1 MQTLRDAMLLQFSAR
16 NFSCFAEDVLFS
28 MVASADATHPRHV
41 VQSEVG
47 RRPRILRL
55 AALYGANGHG
65 KSQLVEA
72 LRFMRDFVL
81 DGTSAGD
88 AIERKPFRLD
98 PQRISEPS
106 RFEIVI
112 DHEAME
118 YSYGFAVD
126 DERVHE
132 EWLFARKTAKE
143 RRLFERV
150 TEASG
155 KVTVEFGPML
165 RGATKKERQFLDFVA
180 EGTRPNQLFLTEALD
195 RNVEALKPLLR
206 WFRRVLVI
214 VSADDLPQPV
224 AFRASREQSFAD
236 YLTEF
241 LKRAG
246 TGIDGVTVQETLM
259 DEDDFLTKAP
269 QAIKKQILSAIDRG
283 NAVGLVAHPRADVLT
298 IYKNPRGERVVGRL
312 KTTHASRQGTSVEFQ
327 FSEESCGTQRLM
339 ELLPILA
346 DAESVERVYVVDELD
361 RKLHPALSRLFVE
374 TFIDRCEE
382 ASRTQL
388 VFTTHDT
395 HLMDLGLLRRDEIW
409 FLEKD
414 QWGAS
419 ELYPLTD
426 LKIRPDLKIEK
437 GYLLGRFGAVPLIQ
451 AKGIGGNQL
460 H

>member
-1 MQTLRDAMLLQFSAR
+1 MLLQLSAR
-16 NFSCFAEDVLFS
+16 NFGCFAEEVLFS

-41 VQSEVG
+41 VQSEAG
-47 RRPRILRL
+47 RQPRILRL

-72 LRFMRDFVL
+72 LRFMRDLVVE
-81 DGTSAGD
+81 GTSAGD
-88 AIERKPFRLD
+88 AIQRKPFRLD
-98 PQRISEPS
+98 PTRLGEPS

-112 DHEAME
+112 DHEGLE
-118 YSYGFAVD
+118 YSYGFSVD
-126 DERVHE
+126 DERVQE
-132 EWLFARKTAKE
+132 EWLFARKTSKE

-150 TEASG
+150 TDTVG
-155 KVTVEFGPML
+155 TVTVEFGPML
-165 RGATKKERQFLDFVA
+165 RGSTKQERQFLEFVA
-180 EGTRPNQLFLTEALD
+180 KGTRPNQLFLTEALD
-195 RNVEALKPLLR
+195 RNVEALTPLLR

-224 AFRASREQSFAD
+224 AFRASREQSFVD
-236 YLTEF
+236 YLADF
-241 LKRAG
+241 LRRAG
-246 TGIDGVTVQETLM
+246 TGINEVTVEETPLE
-259 DEDDFLTKAP
+259 EDDFLKGAP
-269 QAIKKQILSAIDRG
+269 QALKKQTLGSIDRG

-298 IYKNPRGERVVGRL
+298 IYKNPQGDRVVGRL
-312 KTTHASRQGTSVEFQ
+312 KTKHASRHGESIEFQ

-346 DAESVERVYVVDELD
+346 DAESGERVYVVDELD

-374 TFIDRCEE
+374 TFIDRCEKT
-382 ASRTQL
+382 SRTQL
-388 VFTTHDT
+388 IFTTHDT

-414 QWGAS
+414 RWGAS

-426 LKIRPDLKIEK
+426 LKVRPDLKIEK

-451 AKGIGGNQL
+451 TQSVSGE
-460 H
+460 HPH